1 VPVILVIAAAESA
14 LEIKLAKKACQPN
27 QELSFAAGR
36 KIFPIARANTHM
48 QRRETS
54 GGYVAA
60 PLTNGSAKDCVADFN
75 FAASVL

>member
-36 KIFPIARANTHM
+36 KIFPIAAHTPHSVDRLFWRGYM
-48 QRRETS
+48 RRYT
-54 GGYVAA
+54 AA
-60 PLTNGSAKDCVADFN
+60 RK
-75 FAASVL
+75 

>member
-36 KIFPIARANTHM
+36 KIFPIAHTASIDF
-48 QRRETS
+48 S
-54 GGYVAA
+54 GGYMRYTA
-60 PLTNGSAKDCVADFN
+60 PRK
-75 FAASVL
+75 

>member
-36 KIFPIARANTHM
+36 KIFPIAHTPHSVERLFWRCRSSRCART
-48 QRRETS
+48 
-54 GGYVAA
+54 G
-60 PLTNGSAKDCVADFN
+60 ADFN
-75 FAASVL
+75 FAASVCCKMQ